1 MEGEILLKTRD
12 ALVRIL
18 SLDPGQATP
27 WHRHTEVDDQMV
39 SLEGVISVEMRDP
52 DEAVR
57 VHVGKSVKVANQR
70 RHRVVNRGATVARYL
85 LIQGPG
91 RYDFNED

>member
-1 MEGEILLKTRD
+1 MEDEILLETTD

-18 SLDPGQATP
+18 RLDPGQATP
-27 WHRHTEVDDQMV
+27 WHWHTEVDDQMV

-52 DEAVR
+52 EEAVELP
-57 VHVGKSVKVANQR
+57 VGKSTRVARWR
-70 RHRVVNRGATVARYL
+70 RHRVVNRGATLGRYL

-91 RYDFNED
+91 EYDFNED